1 MENSKLEVYKLTLVN
16 INVLSE
22 SGRQSFSFVIPIEGS
37 VLSRCLGCIKNSLQD
52 FLL

>member
-1 MENSKLEVYKLTLVN
+1 MLEVYKLTVVN
-16 INVLSE
+16 INVLSESE

-37 VLSRCLGCIKNSLQD
+37 VLSRHLGCINNSLQD